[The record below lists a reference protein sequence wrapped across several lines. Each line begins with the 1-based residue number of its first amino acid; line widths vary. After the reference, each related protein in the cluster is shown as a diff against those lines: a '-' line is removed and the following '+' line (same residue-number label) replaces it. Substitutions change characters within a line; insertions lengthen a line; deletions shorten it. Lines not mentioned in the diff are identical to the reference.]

1 MSTRNVGRRS
11 ANFGYPWVFQKA
23 CPGSWKSL
31 RFRIID
37 ALPEILR
44 DMASILIPITDRS
57 DSSGSQLGVSDRS
70 HPLRSEV
77 TSKKKIDNGTKVSSI
92 MGTEQAG
99 GRAGGRAASERL
111 IVSRG
116 LIILFCHQGRLKQGQ
131 IIRTF

>member
-1 MSTRNVGRRS
+1 VSTRNVGRRS

-77 TSKKKIDNGTKVSSI
+77 TSKKKIDNGTNVSSI
-92 MGTEQAG
+92 MGYGAG
-99 GRAGGRAASERL
+99 GRAGGKRKINCITWFNYFVL
-111 IVSRG
+111 
-116 LIILFCHQGRLKQGQ
+116 RLKQGQ

>member
-77 TSKKKIDNGTKVSSI
+77 TSKKKIDIGTKVSSI
-92 MGTEQAG
+92 MGTEQ
-99 GRAGGRAASERL
+99 AGGRAASERL

-116 LIILFCHQGRLKQGQ
+116 LIILFCHQQPQ
-131 IIRTF
+131 TRTNH